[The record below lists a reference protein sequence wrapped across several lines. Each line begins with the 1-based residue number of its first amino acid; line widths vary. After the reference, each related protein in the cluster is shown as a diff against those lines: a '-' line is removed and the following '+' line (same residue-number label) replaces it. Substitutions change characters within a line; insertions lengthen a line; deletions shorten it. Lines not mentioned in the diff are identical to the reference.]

1 MKAYSY
7 IFKKSM
13 LSFLG
18 ALLIISAIDFS
29 FNFFSEI
36 EDINDNYSYFDAL
49 SYLIATEPYRMRS
62 FIYLAA
68 VVGFLAVFVDASFL
82 RAFNTVRQAGLN
94 KTKYALMIFAPVI
107 LISMA
112 SYEFVIPELTKSAEE
127 VRKSKVS
134 SSYENQPVIIEIE
147 KIYKE
152 ILQRSYDEDG
162 MKHYGTLLELEKLSL
177 DDIEKQLFNSEQAL
191 TMFAVPIIF
200 K

>member
-68 VVGFLAVFVDASFL
+68 VVGFLAVFVDAFPASPVVPASFCK
-82 RAFNTVRQAGLN
+82 AAG
-94 KTKYALMIFAPVI
+94 
-107 LISMA
+107 
-112 SYEFVIPELTKSAEE
+112 
-127 VRKSKVS
+127 
-134 SSYENQPVIIEIE
+134 
-147 KIYKE
+147 
-152 ILQRSYDEDG
+152 
-162 MKHYGTLLELEKLSL
+162 
-177 DDIEKQLFNSEQAL
+177 
-191 TMFAVPIIF
+191 
-200 K
+200 